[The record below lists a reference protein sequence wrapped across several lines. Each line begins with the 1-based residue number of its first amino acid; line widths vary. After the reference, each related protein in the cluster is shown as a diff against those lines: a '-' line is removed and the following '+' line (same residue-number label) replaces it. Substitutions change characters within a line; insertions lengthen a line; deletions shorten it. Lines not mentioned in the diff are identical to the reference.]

1 MATTKMALQKQLEKL
16 QKQLRD
22 NLLAEK
28 RLVIAEIGKQRFTQ
42 VVAIIYGEKMFL
54 NEIDVRAIQV
64 IARYKAE
71 QGPEVFEDFC
81 ENVKIFSGPSIE
93 TSHQMEFRPDGRF
106 SNSFNP
112 GFYDVS
118 SALLFA
124 II

>member
-1 MATTKMALQKQLEKL
+1 MAATKKQLEKL

-54 NEIDVRAIQV
+54 NETDVRALQV
-64 IARYKAE
+64 IAGYKAQ
-71 QGPEVFEDFC
+71 QGPEVFENFC

-106 SNSFNP
+106 SNEFNP
-112 GFYDVS
+112 GFFDVNCNLAFS
-118 SALLFA
+118 VL
-124 II
+124 

>member
-1 MATTKMALQKQLEKL
+1 MASMKKQLEKL

-42 VVAIIYGEKMFL
+42 VAAIIYGEKMFL
-54 NEIDVRAIQV
+54 NEIDVRAFQV
-64 IARYKAE
+64 IAMYKAQ

-93 TSHQMEFRPDGRF
+93 TSHQMEFRSDGRF
-106 SNSFNP
+106 SNEFNP
-112 GFYDVS
+112 GFFDVNCNL
-118 SALLFA
+118 AYAVL
-124 II
+124 